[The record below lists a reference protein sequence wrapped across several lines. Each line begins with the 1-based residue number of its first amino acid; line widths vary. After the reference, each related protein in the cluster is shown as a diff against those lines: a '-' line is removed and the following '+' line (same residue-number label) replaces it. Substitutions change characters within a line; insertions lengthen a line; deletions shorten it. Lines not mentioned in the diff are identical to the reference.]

1 MTRTNESG
9 VKKLPVAG
17 VRALAW
23 IAGYNV
29 AKGMLFLVVG
39 LGLLKL
45 LHRDVDEIV
54 GGWIEA
60 AGFSLENAN
69 VVELLK
75 RLDLVTDSQLWT
87 LSGVTFL
94 LAAVFFT
101 EGIGLFYRQRWAEY
115 LTVVVTASFVPF
127 EIFELLKKFGP
138 IKAMILVINLV
149 ILFILVRVLRSKAAE

>member
-9 VKKLPVAG
+9 VTKLPVAG
-17 VRALAW
+17 GRALAW

-45 LHRDVDEIV
+45 LNRDVDEIV

-60 AGFSLENAN
+60 AGFSLEHAW
-69 VVELLK
+69 VVALLK
-75 RLDLVTDSQLWT
+75 RLDVITSWELWA
-87 LSGVTFL
+87 LSGAAFL

-101 EGIGLFYRQRWAEY
+101 EGIGLFYRRRWAEY

-127 EIFELLKKFGP
+127 EVFEVLKKFGP
-138 IKAMILVINLV
+138 IKAMVLLINLV
-149 ILFILVRVLRSKAAE
+149 ILFILVRVLRAKAVE

>member
-9 VKKLPVAG
+9 VTKLPVAG
-17 VRALAW
+17 GRALAW

-45 LHRDVDEIV
+45 LNRDVDEIV
-54 GGWIEA
+54 GGWIES
-60 AGFSLENAN
+60 AGFSLEHAW
-69 VVELLK
+69 VVALLK
-75 RLDLVTDSQLWT
+75 RLDVITSWELWA
-87 LSGVTFL
+87 LSGEAFL

-101 EGIGLFYRQRWAEY
+101 EGIVLFYLQKWAEY

-127 EIFELLKKFGP
+127 EVFEVLKKFGP
-138 IKAMILVINLV
+138 IKAMVLVINLV
-149 ILFILVRVLRSKAAE
+149 ILFILVRVLRAKAVE